1 METGTNFIK
10 DGKTYHMPSKRT
22 QSIMAYKSGL
32 QFSGKPIDFKLS
44 SCEQAGLFD
53 DEDKHI
59 KFSAIIVKPAAI
71 AFYATAV
78 HNAANAV
85 NEIVFGTA
93 VLIRKKHIFL

>member
-1 METGTNFIK
+1 LILNFLPANRP
-10 DGKTYHMPSKRT
+10 DYSMTRT
-22 QSIMAYKSGL
+22 SIL
-32 QFSGKPIDFKLS
+32 N
-44 SCEQAGLFD
+44 
-53 DEDKHI
+53 
-59 KFSAIIVKPAAI
+59 FSAIIVKPAAI

>member
-1 METGTNFIK
+1 MT
-10 DGKTYHMPSKRT
+10 KT
-22 QSIMAYKSGL
+22 SIL
-32 QFSGKPIDFKLS
+32 N
-44 SCEQAGLFD
+44 
-53 DEDKHI
+53 
-59 KFSAIIVKPAAI
+59 FSAIIVKPAAI